1 MTTTHTPLLIL
12 GAGPAGY
19 TAAIYAA
26 RAMQKPVLISG
37 MQPGGQLT
45 QTGDIENFPGFPE
58 KISGFELMDRMR
70 QQAENLGTVIVD
82 ETAVKVDLSV
92 RPFEITLDSDD
103 VYTCDALIVATGAY
117 AKWLNLP
124 NEEELRGF
132 GVSACATCDGFF
144 YRNKKVAVIGGGNTA
159 VEEALYL
166 ANLTSE
172 VYLIHRREELRA
184 EKVMQERL
192 LAHPKIKPVWN
203 SVVESYIG
211 QKDKGGLTG
220 LRLKNIKTGEVSEL
234 AVDGAFVAI
243 GYAPNTELFKG
254 QLELDAAGF
263 IMTKPGCPQ
272 TSVDG
277 VFAAGDVQEL
287 YFRQAVTAAA
297 GGCRAALAAEKYLS
311 ALKK

>member
-1 MTTTHTPLLIL
+1 MTTTHTSLLIL
-12 GAGPAGY
+12 GSGPAGY

-26 RAMQKPVLISG
+26 RAMQNPVLISG

-58 KISGFELMDRMR
+58 KISGMELMDRMR
-70 QQAENLGTVIVD
+70 QQAENLGAKIID
-82 ETAVKVDLSV
+82 ETAVKADLSN
-92 RPFEITLDSDD
+92 RPFTVTLDSDD
-103 VYTCDALIVATGAY
+103 VYTCDALIIATGAS
-117 AKWLNLP
+117 AKWMNLP

-144 YRNKKVAVIGGGNTA
+144 YRNKRVAVIGGGNTA

-166 ANLTSE
+166 ANLASE
-172 VYLIHRREELRA
+172 VYIIHRRDELRA

-192 LAHPKIKPVWN
+192 LSHPKIKPIWN
-203 SVVESYIG
+203 SIVEEYIG
-211 QKDKGGLTG
+211 EKDKGGLTG
-220 LRLKNIKTGEVSEL
+220 LRLKNVQTGEEAEL
-234 AVDGAFVAI
+234 NVDGAFVAI
-243 GYAPNTELFKG
+243 GYAPNTELFKD
-254 QLELDAAGF
+254 QLELDKAGF
-263 IMTKPGCPQ
+263 IVTQNGRPQ
-272 TSVDG
+272 TSVEG

-297 GGCRAALAAEKYLS
+297 GGCSAALEAEKYLS